1 MLNVKCQV
9 EQARSFCS
17 FFFFSPF
24 FFRKR
29 YSTRDK
35 HVRVRREYPDNN
47 GYLIT
52 CMSHTFLHLTY
63 FIR

>member
-1 MLNVKCQV
+1 MLNAKLNKLVV
-9 EQARSFCS
+9 SVV
-17 FFFFSPF
+17 FFFFPPF